1 MAKFTPNGAK
11 TYIEVIK
18 SSSPVPVTSIS
29 AADPAVV
36 SVGLT
41 QIGKFNNGD
50 VVTVAGASGDFAVA
64 NGEQRIGGINTGAG
78 TFNLMDVDTTAATG
92 GVFTSTTVTPQ
103 VGASQFDIQ
112 TLSNESPAI
121 MTLATADVANFSPG
135 DMVKIMDTGTELDG
149 KVFMAGTAVGD
160 DIPLLGSDLTGLGA
174 PVVGEGR
181 ASPVKELV
189 QFCLSSYEYAIEAA
203 DEIDVSTFCGT
214 ENLAGTP
221 TPGTI
226 SIETFQDYERQG
238 YNEWRRAIRDGIPR
252 VFHVV
257 LPDKAKSGVAAPG
270 SPGGDIMMV
279 ITPSGQTESWAVN
292 EAASFSGE
300 AVVNSD
306 PTYLVKEA
314 A

>member
-18 SSSPVPVTSIS
+18 ASAPVPVTSIS

-36 SVGLT
+36 TVGVG

-50 VVTVAGASGDFAVA
+50 TVTIDGATGGFAPA
-64 NGEQRIGGINTGAG
+64 NGEHKIATVNVGAG
-78 TFNLMDVDTTAATG
+78 TFALVDVDTTGATG
-92 GVFTSTTVTPQ
+92 TFVNVTATPQ
-103 VGASQFDIQ
+103 VGASWFDILS
-112 TLSNESPAI
+112 LSNESPAL

-135 DMVKIMDTGTELDG
+135 DMVKIADTGTELDG
-149 KVFMAGTAVGD
+149 KVYMAGTAVAD
-160 DIPLLGSDLTGLGA
+160 AIPLLGSDLTDLAG

-238 YNEWRRAIRDGIPR
+238 YNEWRRAIRDGLPR

-257 LPDKAKSGVAAPG
+257 LPDKAKSGVPAPG

-292 EAASFSGE
+292 EAASFTGE

-306 PTYLVKEA
+306 PTYLVREA